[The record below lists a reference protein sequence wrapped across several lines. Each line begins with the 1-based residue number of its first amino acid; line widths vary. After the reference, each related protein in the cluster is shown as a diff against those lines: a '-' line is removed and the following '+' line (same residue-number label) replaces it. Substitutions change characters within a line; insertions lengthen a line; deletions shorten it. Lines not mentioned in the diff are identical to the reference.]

1 MINFGLVFQGGASMQ
16 LAMEI
21 SRDGEIDDISV
32 NIQISPK
39 AIDDH
44 LSHKGKNHEIDIIM
58 FSILSGTV

>member
-1 MINFGLVFQGGASMQ
+1 MIIYDLVFQGGASMQ

-44 LSHKGKNHEIDIIM
+44 LSQYVN
-58 FSILSGTV
+58 GTTIFMTWV